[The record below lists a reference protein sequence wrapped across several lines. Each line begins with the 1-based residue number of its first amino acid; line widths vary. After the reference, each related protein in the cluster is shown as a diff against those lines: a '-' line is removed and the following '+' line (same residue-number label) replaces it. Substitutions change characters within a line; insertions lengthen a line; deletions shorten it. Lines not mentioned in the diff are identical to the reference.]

1 MEDLDHA
8 DDLALLSYTHL
19 HIKGKTQRLNTFVK
33 KVGLNISS
41 KRTEIMALNTINRR
55 PVQIDNEELPYT
67 DRFHPS
73 PVEIEELTWTSRA
86 VSDTQPEA
94 RTTWWIK
101 YGAPLLTVL
110 VLSWNSITAA
120 SWQLSPVWFRMLALD
135 GEGIIT
141 PVHVSYQEPS
151 AYPKHLQT

>member
-1 MEDLDHA
+1 MRRTTEDQFR
-8 DDLALLSYTHL
+8 S
-19 HIKGKTQRLNTFVK
+19 IRLGL

-41 KRTEIMALNTINRR
+41 KRTAIMALNTINRR

-67 DRFHPS
+67 DRFS
-73 PVEIEELTWTSRA
+73 YLGSITSRDGGA
-86 VSDTQPEA
+86 DLDIQSRLRNSA
-94 RTTWWIK
+94 KIHSIWLIR

-110 VLSWNSITAA
+110 VLSWNSIRAA